1 LVVEVVVEAMLAVTV
16 TVLVV
21 MVALVVV
28 EVETQH
34 LVHLAEE
41 LELQDKVKMVVL
53 EQTVMVVRV
62 VEEEIM

>member
-1 LVVEVVVEAMLAVTV
+1 LAVGVVVEVMLVVTV
-16 TVLVV
+16 MELVV
-21 MVALVVV
+21 LVALVVE
-28 EVETQH
+28 EVETPH
-34 LVHLAEE
+34 LVQLAEE

>member
-1 LVVEVVVEAMLAVTV
+1 MVVEVMLEVTV
-16 TVLVV
+16 MVLVV
-21 MVALVVV
+21 LVALVVV

-34 LVHLAEE
+34 LVQLAEE